1 MMKLMREIE
10 ELNTT
15 KKPVKTKKIKRK
27 SQSRSDDYIVVDDF
41 QKPDP
46 RKLIKKMIESQ
57 EEVDESVFTGL
68 FDQRLIKRM
77 CMEERLMRG

>member
-46 RKLIKKMIESQ
+46 RKLIKKMIES
-57 EEVDESVFTGL
+57 
-68 FDQRLIKRM
+68 
-77 CMEERLMRG
+77 